1 MLFQR
6 VYTQTVHTHKLQTPD
21 RQIYCFWLTVDPF
34 PAEYISAKFH
44 YSFNNRILSANIIR
58 HYLCTPG
65 TRNNFDDWEMVGASY
80 LLVGRCQVWNV
91 IVFCDHVQSGDW
103 ECIAALELYRLA
115 VCGGV
120 AGGGGWC

>member
-1 MLFQR
+1 MKAEQDLTLISNSPAITKVVNQGGKETPRRF
-6 VYTQTVHTHKLQTPD
+6 THYGLVLLQTPD

-58 HYLCTPG
+58 HYLCTG
-65 TRNNFDDWEMVGASY
+65 TRNNFDDWKMVGASY

-91 IVFCDHVQSGDW
+91 IVLCDQAQ
-103 ECIAALELYRLA
+103 C
-115 VCGGV
+115 
-120 AGGGGWC
+120 